1 MNRPLRIG
9 LIGAGMVSRHHLL
22 AWADIADRA
31 RVVAVADPSSD
42 NAARRAAEFGIAQVH
57 ADAETMLAQA
67 ELDAVDIAAPRQCH
81 APLVRLA
88 AKRGLPVLCQK
99 PLAPTL
105 AEAQALV
112 ADTAGARLMVH
123 ENWRFRRYYRDA
135 ARWIA
140 EGTIGAVRQCQI
152 TLLTSGL
159 LPDATGVRPALVRQ
173 PFFRHEQRLLV
184 NEVLIHHLDTMRVLL
199 GPLTVTAAQLGRT
212 CADMA
217 GEDNA
222 LITMTAV
229 SGAAAVVL
237 ANLAAPGFPSTQA
250 DEMLTIGTTGSIRLH
265 GNRLERTG
273 AAPEVR
279 DYDLADCYQGAYDAV
294 IAHFA
299 NAVRTGQA
307 FETTPEDNLQT
318 LRLVEDAYR
327 LSGWPRATPSARPFL
342 G

>member
-1 MNRPLRIG
+1 MRVA
-9 LIGAGMVSRHHLL
+9 LIGAGMVSRHHLI
-22 AWADIADRA
+22 AWTKLRPDVEVVAIADPVSA
-31 RVVAVADPSSD
+31 H
-42 NAARRAAEFGIAQVH
+42 AATRAAEFGVPRTYLTA
-57 ADAETMLAQA
+57 AAMLDAEAP
-67 ELDAVDIAAPRQCH
+67 DAIDIAAPREFH
-81 APLVRLA
+81 AELVRLGVA
-88 AKRGLPVLCQK
+88 RGLPVLCQK